1 MMVSNLLKRL
11 FRKTNK
17 EDKLIHILSKLNK
30 KGLFEVS
37 VLSDQ
42 NGLIVSEYSP
52 SKLNSRSIGALSSK
66 IYSVI
71 KRAAK
76 DLTMGEINYIILN
89 SEHGEIISVPVKI
102 MNYSKDFILTIIV
115 SDQTMKKA
123 LNKNSSLY
131 EETIA
136 IVNQYSYGSVQVIEK
151 HPSSYP
157 NNSTIDKLLYTSE
170 DIKEV
175 FS

>member
-1 MMVSNLLKRL
+1 MVFNSIKRL
-11 FRKTNK
+11 FKKANK
-17 EDKLIHILSKLNK
+17 EDKLEHILSRLNK
-30 KGLFEVS
+30 KGLFEVT

-52 SKLNSRSIGALSSK
+52 GKFEPRSIGALSSK

-76 DLTMGEINYIILN
+76 DLTMGEVNYIILN
-89 SEHGEIISVPVKI
+89 SKHGEIISVPVKI
-102 MNYSKDFILTIIV
+102 LNYSKEFILTIIV
-115 SDQTMKKA
+115 SNQTMKKISTQKA
-123 LNKNSSLY
+123 SLY

-136 IVNQYSYGSVQVIEK
+136 IVNQYSYGSIHVIK
-151 HPSSYP
+151 KYSSSYP
-157 NNSTIDKLLYTSE
+157 NKSTIDKLLYTSE